1 MIICSAPG
9 RAGIIGNPS
18 DIYGGSVISCSLRE
32 RAQTII
38 TESENLILKV
48 GDEEITIKSN
58 EDLKLKGDH
67 FDIPKVVISFLR
79 LGDLKVKITCS
90 SQIPFQAGL
99 SGSTALLVTVLNAL
113 VAYKGWEYNKYHLA
127 EMARF
132 IELNYLKVMC
142 GYQDAYMCTFGGL
155 NFMDFRE
162 KEYYKDLEEE
172 LYATIEPLTPF
183 VKKLPF
189 ILAHTGIKRVSS
201 TVHKP
206 LRERW
211 LEGEVKVVKA
221 YQRMTHLAREGK
233 KALLREDW
241 ERLGQLMNDNHALQ
255 RDLGGSG
262 EQNERLIKAALESG
276 ALGAKLAGAGRG
288 GTIIALHPEPEN
300 LVEAL
305 REAGA
310 EKILH
315 LKPSPGVTVET
326 VDEGEDPRV

>member
-18 DIYGGSVISCSLRE
+18 DIYGGSVISCSIGE
-32 RAQTII
+32 RAQTVI
-38 TESENLILKV
+38 TESENLTLKV
-48 GDEEITIKSN
+48 GDEEIVIKSE

-67 FDIPKVVISFLR
+67 FDIPKVVINFLR

-162 KEYYKDLEEE
+162 KEYYKDLEDE

-183 VKKLPF
+183 VRKLPF
-189 ILAHTGIKRVSS
+189 ILAHTGIKRVSG

-241 ERLGQLMNDNHALQ
+241 ERLGHLMNENHALQ

-276 ALGAKLAGAGRG
+276 ALGAKLAGAGKG
-288 GTIIALHPEPEN
+288 GTIIALHPEPET
-300 LVEAL
+300 LIEAL
-305 REAGA
+305 KEAGA

-326 VDEGEDPRV
+326 APDE